1 MEQEEIIVNVK
12 NRLEN
17 NYFELF
23 ISIVQRF
30 PNHYKLLQFL
40 SIASMQQNGNTYN
53 DISSILD
60 TEPRGSGEEH

>member
-23 ISIVQRF
+23 IRFVQRF